1 MKVIKKISKYKIY
14 IILIIISII
23 LLYIAGNFI
32 FLSNMFKQKI
42 TKEEAVK
49 IILET
54 SNENKKN
61 ISKNIWITSEILDD
75 LSYKVLFKKGTERP
89 FTSDLLNEKREG
101 IYKTKGCGIEV
112 FSSEDKYDSG
122 TGWPSFT
129 KALDDGNIILKN
141 DYSFGIK
148 RVEVLSKCGEHLGH
162 LFNDGPPEKGGKR
175 WCINGAALE
184 FVPKEK

>member
-1 MKVIKKISKYKIY
+1 MLKKIISKYKIH
-14 IILIIISII
+14 IVSIIIIVI
-23 LLYIAGNFI
+23 LLYITTNFI
-32 FLSNMFKQKI
+32 LLSMFKEKI
-42 TKEEAVK
+42 TKEEAIQ
-49 IILET
+49 IILKT
-54 SNENKKN
+54 PNENKKN
-61 ISKNIWITSEILDD
+61 ISKNIWLTSEILDE

-148 RVEVLSKCGEHLGH
+148 RIEVLSKCGEHLGH
-162 LFNDGPPEKGGKR
+162 VFNDGPPEKGGKR